1 MWRRPAFVFSRGAA
15 APPAAVLLWLKQ
27 LCVPPLQLHRPVC
40 HCRTCSMALCWLSD
54 ITCRLCANY
63 TEMVEGG
70 WSVICNVFLLFVCL
84 FKMQVSVMPCMC
96 TTHPWDL
103 SSPLTLFPCYMKSVC
118 CENTHT
124 HSYTGQ
130 VFSSFCFC
138 SREGPHAVAQQ
149 QLVRRKMKEQLRP
162 AGIAITSAAG
172 LSFSLSHTHTH
183 SNAHQYTAFIFPVLL
198 SMF

>member
-1 MWRRPAFVFSRGAA
+1 MRGSTTTLSVHIRKTLLFLHTVHLHHNLVMFVCACDAGLPLFSAVEQLPHQ
-15 APPAAVLLWLKQ
+15 PPCCCDWNN
-27 LCVPPLQLHRPVC
+27 CVSPPLQLHRPVC

-63 TEMVEGG
+63 TEMVGGG

-124 HSYTGQ
+124 VTQ
-130 VFSSFCFC
+130 VRFFPLSVFAPGRGLMLWLNNSWCVEKWRN
-138 SREGPHAVAQQ
+138 SWDQRE
-149 QLVRRKMKEQLRP
+149 
-162 AGIAITSAAG
+162 
-172 LSFSLSHTHTH
+172 
-183 SNAHQYTAFIFPVLL
+183 
-198 SMF
+198 